1 MRKDDVYSWRLSR
14 SLKRRLE
21 RAAVA
26 RDRSVADL
34 LREIVEEWL
43 ERAPAPDEEAAMEA
57 ARQRALAAVGSI
69 AGGDPH
75 RAERA
80 REALRARLAGDR

>member
-26 RDRSVADL
+26 RDRSVAEL

-43 ERAPAPDEEAAMEA
+43 ERAPAPDEEAATEA
-57 ARQRALAAVGSI
+57 ARRRALAATGSI

-80 REALRARLAGDR
+80 KEALRARLAGER